1 MKRIIVLT
9 SKLFIY
15 DLMAKTKINTY
26 LIYTLL
32 MLILSAISQN
42 IAFAQD
48 KPSIRLKDMASY
60 SGIDFIHYAPRP
72 RWCEIGPTVVGAATN
87 DLDAMRMN
95 FLTERCLITQGA
107 NNFMLMK

>member
-9 SKLFIY
+9 SKLFVY

-26 LIYTLL
+26 LIYALL
-32 MLILSAISQN
+32 MFILSAISHN

-87 DLDAMRMN
+87 EGLSQ
-95 FLTERCLITQGA
+95 CLNKKKNIGNQ
-107 NNFMLMK
+107 MVD